1 MNINKIQRIILKV
14 IKGCLLLLA
23 ALFLFLQ
30 ITEPSYNKV
39 GGIIAGFILPF
50 LPEIFAKVFK
60 TKFSIRIELAY
71 YLFIFLA
78 LDLGICLYWYEYVPY
93 YDKVV
98 HMLSGVFS
106 AVIAYY
112 VLLFFGAKYDHKG
125 FRRLFIICFS
135 LAIAVIWEFF
145 EFFCDKVLGQHMQ
158 ELISTGVD
166 DTMWDLIMAFIGS
179 LLGGWLFVHKRP
191 QQLIEPAESAEISKA
206 KSSKK
211 SKKSSKI

>member
-1 MNINKIQRIILKV
+1 MNIPKTQRALLKV
-14 IKGCLLLLA
+14 MKGCLLLLA
-23 ALFLFLQ
+23 CLFLFKQ
-30 ITEPSYNKV
+30 ITDPTYNKV
-39 GGIIAGFILPF
+39 GGIISGFILPF
-50 LPEIFAKVFK
+50 LPEIFAKAFK

-78 LDLGICLYWYEYVPY
+78 LDLGICMYWYETVPY
-93 YDKVV
+93 FDKFV

-106 AVIAYY
+106 AIISYY
-112 VLLFFGAKYDHKG
+112 VLLFFGAKYTYKG

-135 LAIAVIWEFF
+135 LAVAVIWEFF

-179 LLGGWLFVHKRP
+179 LIGGWLFVHRRP
-191 QQLIEPAESAEISKA
+191 QQLVEPAESEEI

-211 SKKSSKI
+211 HKKTSKFLD